1 MNIRLSDHA
10 RGQMAKR
17 GIPEEVVRRIVAG
30 PDRVLPDKRAGRRIY
45 QGSVTIG
52 DPPSA
57 ALVRVVVDEGDSPA
71 AVVTVYATTQ
81 FRRYGA
87 EP

>member
-1 MNIRLSDHA
+1 MSIRLSDHA
-10 RGQMAKR
+10 RGQMVKR
-17 GIPEEVVRRIVAG
+17 SIREDVVRRIVTS
-30 PDRVLPDKRAGRRIY
+30 PERVLPGNRPGRRVH
-45 QGSVTIG
+45 QGSATIG
-52 DPPSA
+52 DPPFK

-71 AVVTVYATTQ
+71 TVVTVYATTQ